1 MKTKLTLLAATLII
15 GFSASNT
22 LASPPNWDF
31 YAVKVTPAVQ
41 TAHAGRSP
49 GLKACFDTRSSVT
62 TGPNK
67 GGAQAISSTEC
78 NSGCN
83 MPHAGKAC
91 SANALKHCAT
101 KG

>member
-1 MKTKLTLLAATLII
+1 MKTKLTLLAATLIV
-15 GFSASNT
+15 GFSASNA

-41 TAHAGRSP
+41 AAHAARSP
-49 GLKACFDTRSSVT
+49 GSKACFDTRANVT

-67 GGAQAISSTEC
+67 GGAQAIPRTVC
-78 NSGCN
+78 NTGCN

>member
-1 MKTKLTLLAATLII
+1 MKTRLTLLAAALIV
-15 GFSASNT
+15 GFSSTHAVAT
-22 LASPPNWDF
+22 PPGMDF

-41 TAHAGRSP
+41 AAHAARSP
-49 GLKACFDTRSSVT
+49 GLKACFDTRANVT

-67 GGAQAISSTEC
+67 GGAQAMPSTVC
-78 NSGCN
+78 NTGCN

-91 SANALKHCAT
+91 PASALKHCAT